1 MAKLSIKNLLKAT
14 SLSLCLPMAALS
26 GCIPSFPT
34 GMVSEATE
42 EPYDD
47 VLNKVYTVDT
57 ETLGLTV
64 DENGTI
70 LLAGKPYYAFGVN
83 SFTLVTRYLE
93 GAGETMY
100 RDQFALLKKYNIPF
114 VRVNFGGYWPAYY
127 EQFDKDPEAV
137 LRLMQDVVKC
147 AEEYNI
153 GLICSLL
160 WYDSSISAHVG
171 EHRSDMGDLNSKTVK
186 YATEYVSRIVAEF
199 KGSPAIWAWE
209 IGNEYNLDA
218 DLCDPEYRSRL
229 PVGPCTPQFPS
240 GFDFYTSEELVAF
253 YTAIGN
259 AIRAQDPTRMISTG
273 NGDLRNASKALHEA
287 ALQRDPKTH
296 LWTENWKQD
305 TTEEFYEMCAY
316 FTPDPLDTIC
326 FHLQHAQQDESGKA
340 SFLVILDRFGS
351 KISTLK
357 YFKEYATA
365 ARKAKKAL
373 YFGEMGD
380 MMWMEGNEN
389 AVSIFANVADWIT
402 DAGIQLASSWQFSE
416 NDLKATDEGIDGE
429 KLAILQQKNQ
439 KYVDN
444 GKADTV
450 TYWSNK

>member
-1 MAKLSIKNLLKAT
+1 
-14 SLSLCLPMAALS
+14 
-26 GCIPSFPT
+26 
-34 GMVSEATE
+34 MVSEATE

-273 NGDLRNASKALHEA
+273 NGDLRTHPKRCMRRA
-287 ALQRDPKTH
+287 AKRP
-296 LWTENWKQD
+296 
-305 TTEEFYEMCAY
+305 
-316 FTPDPLDTIC
+316 
-326 FHLQHAQQDESGKA
+326 
-340 SFLVILDRFGS
+340 
-351 KISTLK
+351 
-357 YFKEYATA
+357 
-365 ARKAKKAL
+365 
-373 YFGEMGD
+373 
-380 MMWMEGNEN
+380 EN
-389 AVSIFANVADWIT
+389 ALMDRKLETGYHGRILRNVRIFY
-402 DAGIQLASSWQFSE
+402 AGSPRHDLLSSPTRAAGRERQGLFSGHPRPVRKQ
-416 NDLKATDEGIDGE
+416 NIHVK
-429 KLAILQQKNQ
+429 IL
-439 KYVDN
+439 
-444 GKADTV
+444 
-450 TYWSNK
+450 